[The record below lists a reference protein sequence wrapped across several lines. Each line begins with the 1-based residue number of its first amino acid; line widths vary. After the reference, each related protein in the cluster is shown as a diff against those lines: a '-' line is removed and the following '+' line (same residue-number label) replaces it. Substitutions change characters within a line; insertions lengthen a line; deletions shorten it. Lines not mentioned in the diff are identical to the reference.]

1 MDMKRRV
8 GNARG
13 MARPTTPSG
22 PPVGRTMRAA
32 HVRPREVGQ
41 GEGAVKAGEL
51 IAAAFVDGASPSA
64 TARKAFV
71 LMLARAAGSA
81 WEDRWHT
88 ITKSELQQA
97 HQTTARVQDVMDELM
112 GTFLRVRVTDEEGR
126 PEVLSGAIVS
136 DHKIAVADDAKARV
150 QWRFS
155 EAMREVMRR
164 SDHYAELRTQI
175 VAALESR
182 YSVTLYELGC
192 AHYRR
197 RHPVWTGTIDDF
209 RAVLGVPNTYR
220 DWTDIRRRTLD
231 AARAE
236 LDHLAPFTLSWREVR
251 RGRAVERVEI
261 VFTAKDVQARA
272 DAEVELQR
280 SRVGR
285 KARRMETV
293 DRVVEAISPAL
304 VTDLDKLRRG

>member
-1 MDMKRRV
+1 
-8 GNARG
+8 
-13 MARPTTPSG
+13 MAKPSSL
-22 PPVGRTMRAA
+22 PPDLPVGRTMRAA
-32 HVRPREVGQ
+32 HIRPREIGA

-51 IAAAFVDGASPSA
+51 IAAAFVDGASPSTA
-64 TARKAFV
+64 ARKAFV
-71 LMLARAAGSA
+71 LMLARAAGAA

-88 ITKSELQQA
+88 ITKVELQQA
-97 HQTTARVQDVMDELM
+97 HQATARVQDVMDELM
-112 GTFLRVRVTDEEGR
+112 GTFLRVRVVDEDGR
-126 PEVLSGAIVS
+126 PEILSGAIVS

-150 QWRFS
+150 RWRFS

-182 YSVTLYELGC
+182 YSVTLYEMGC

-197 RHPVWTGTIDDF
+197 RHPVWSGTVDEF

-220 DWTDIRRRTLD
+220 DWTDVRRRTLD

-236 LDHLAPFTLSWREVR
+236 LDFLAPFSLSWHEHR

-261 VFTAKDVQARA
+261 MFTPKDDQARA
-272 DAEVELQR
+272 DADAELQR

-285 KARRMETV
+285 KARRTGTVETI
-293 DRVVEAISPAL
+293 APGIAA
-304 VTDLDKLRRG
+304 DLDRLRQG